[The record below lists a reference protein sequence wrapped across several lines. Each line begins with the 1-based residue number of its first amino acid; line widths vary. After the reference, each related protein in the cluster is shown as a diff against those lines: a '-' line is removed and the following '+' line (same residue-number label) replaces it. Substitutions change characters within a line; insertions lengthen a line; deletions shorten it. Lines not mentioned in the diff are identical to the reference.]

1 MYQGDVQNDQESKDP
16 NQLYTV
22 ICLES
27 CTYPGNYLQWTSM
40 PNHHIESV
48 EIKVSL

>member
-1 MYQGDVQNDQESKDP
+1 MYQGDIQHDHESKAP

-27 CTYPGNYLQWTSM
+27 CAHPGNYLHWTSI
-40 PNHHIESV
+40 PKHHIESV
-48 EIKVSL
+48 EIKVR